1 MIRYL
6 VFILFI
12 GAYLLGLCAC
22 QPDER
27 RIVAENRS
35 LIDSLANQQIKLLR
49 TELDSICDLEFDA
62 RVEIAMDSIM
72 EVRIEE
78 IKKMLGR

>member
-1 MIRYL
+1 MNRYL
-6 VFILFI
+6 VFIFFI
-12 GAYLLGLCAC
+12 GIYLFGLSAC
-22 QPDER
+22 EPDEQ
-27 RIVAENRS
+27 RIIAENRS
-35 LIDSLANQQIKLLR
+35 LIDSLANKQIKVLR

-62 RVEIAMDSIM
+62 RVQVAMDSIM

>member
-1 MIRYL
+1 MNRYL
-6 VFILFI
+6 VFMVFCGIYLF
-12 GAYLLGLCAC
+12 GLSAC
-22 QPDER
+22 EPNER

-35 LIDSLANQQIKLLR
+35 LIDSLANKRIKLMR

-62 RVEIAMDSIM
+62 RVQIAKDSIM